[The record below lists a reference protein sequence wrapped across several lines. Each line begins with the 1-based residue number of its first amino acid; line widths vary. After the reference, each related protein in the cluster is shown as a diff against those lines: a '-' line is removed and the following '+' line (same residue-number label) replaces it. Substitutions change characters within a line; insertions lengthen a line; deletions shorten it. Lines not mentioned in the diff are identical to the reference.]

1 MTMVQVLRVI
11 ARQWLVVLAVLVV
24 AAFCAV
30 LVARMPGVYST
41 QASVRLLPPPA
52 LTEGDNAI
60 GERAEELIDFAAL
73 VEKEYNGNADQ
84 LRFASPNATLAGAG
98 IRSGVSVRLVN
109 DGNQWNLNFREP
121 VLIVDVVEPD
131 AERAQVVLDAAVADL
146 LSIVTERQDRSG
158 VEDDFRVGVLVS
170 PSSANVVNVT
180 GSPVRAVAVTL
191 LLGLSGAV
199 LMALAVDRMF
209 VDRRARRSHAL
220 MHTSRREPR
229 TGGIAAPDIG
239 A

>member
-1 MTMVQVLRVI
+1 MTMVQLLRVI

-24 AAFCAV
+24 SALCAV

-52 LTEGDNAI
+52 LTEGANAI

-73 VEKEYNGNADQ
+73 VEKQYNGNAAQ

-121 VLIVDVVEPD
+121 VLLVDVVEPD
-131 AERAQVVLDAAVADL
+131 AERARVVLDATVTEL
-146 LSIVTERQDRSG
+146 LNIVTERQNRSG
-158 VEDDFRVGVLVS
+158 VEGGYRVGVLVS
-170 PSSANVVNVT
+170 PSSADVVNVT
-180 GSPVRAVAVTL
+180 GNPVRAVAVTV

-199 LMALAVDRMF
+199 LMALVVDRVF
-209 VDRRARRSHAL
+209 VNRRPRRPHAL
-220 MHTSRREPR
+220 RRPSRREPR
-229 TGGIAAPDIG
+229 TGGIAVPDIG